1 MSGYS
6 LSIMTYDRG
15 EQWDNPSKKKPYHWL
30 FFLQT
35 GAVSGVGAVFQLH
48 GMPGAFRCV
57 GEERVELAVY
67 GKKNGEL
74 EIGSVP
80 VEKYNRFKQLL
91 EKVPID
97 NVESSEW
104 NCQSWCIAALDL
116 FRVEGFVDGEY
127 SNDVIRN
134 WLRED

>member
-30 FFLQT
+30 FFLQI
-35 GAVSGVGAVFQLH
+35 GAVSGVGAVLQLH
-48 GMPGAFRCV
+48 GMPGAFRYVC
-57 GEERVELAVY
+57 EERVELAVY

-80 VEKYNRFKQLL
+80 VEKYNRFKHLL

-104 NCQSWCIAALDL
+104 NCQSWSIAALDL
-116 FRVEGFVDGEY
+116 FREEGFVDGEY